1 MTFPTL
7 RAFSALL
14 ITMVTALG
22 AGVSLP
28 ALAQSPFQTVLTVN
42 QLAITQYELDQ
53 REQILS
59 VLRSPGDPRE
69 EARKSLIDDRLRTS
83 AIRNAGISLTPE
95 EIQDGITEFASRANR
110 SAEDFVAALNQ
121 EGVATETV
129 RDFVSTGVAW
139 RNLVRGR
146 FGPRARVTPAEI
158 ERALALSSTR
168 GGARVLMSEL
178 VVPLPPENES
188 QIRGLMKELSETI
201 RSYSD
206 FAAAAQRY
214 SRASTA
220 RNGGRLDWL
229 PLANLPPQ
237 IRTSILTLSP
247 GQVTDP
253 ILLGG
258 AIGIFQL
265 RRLEELDPVEPETL
279 ALDYATILIPGGRSE
294 AALARAREIEDE
306 TDTCDDLYKTA
317 QKLPEGYF
325 ERSVLA
331 ASEVP
336 GDIALEL
343 AKLDTYE
350 TSFALIR
357 QNDQFLLFMRLCGR
371 TVQAPLDEDGT
382 EIDLRTRIRDQLFQ
396 QRLASFANS
405 YLEEL
410 RADAIIVER

>member
-1 MTFPTL
+1 MTVPTL
-7 RAFSALL
+7 RPITAFLMSMAL
-14 ITMVTALG
+14 ALVAG
-22 AGVSLP
+22 ALQP
-28 ALAQSPFQTVLTVN
+28 ASAQSPFQTVLTVN

-53 REQILS
+53 REQILRL
-59 VLRSPGDPRE
+59 LRSPGDPRV

-83 AIRNAGISLTPE
+83 AIRNAGIALSQE
-95 EIQDGITEFASRANR
+95 EIQEGITEFAGRANR
-110 SAEDFVAALNQ
+110 SAEDFIKALNQ

-168 GGARVLMSEL
+168 GGARVLISEL
-178 VVPLPPENES
+178 VVPMPPENEGE
-188 QIRGLMKELSETI
+188 IRGLMKELSETI
-201 RSYSD
+201 RSFSD
-206 FAAAAQRY
+206 FSAAAQRY

-220 RNGGRLDWL
+220 PNGGRLDWL

-237 IRTSILTLSP
+237 VRTSILTLSP

-253 ILLGG
+253 IVLGG

-317 QKLPEGYF
+317 QDLPEGYF

-331 ASEVP
+331 AAEVP

-343 AKLDTYE
+343 AKLDIYE
-350 TSFALIR
+350 TSFALTR
-357 QNDQFLLFMRLCGR
+357 QNDQFLIFTRLCGR
-371 TVQAPLDEDGT
+371 TVQAPLSEDGT

-410 RADAIIVER
+410 RADAIIIEQ